1 MRKGRTTEI
10 KPDRYLILIDLSRDE
25 AAQLARIAKSDE
37 RSRTSTARRAVRDF
51 IEARMSMS
59 AQSTGA
65 ANGQS

>member
-1 MRKGRTTEI
+1 MRTKTNSPRKHT
-10 KPDRYLILIDLSRDE
+10 ILIDLTVDE
-25 AAQLARIAKSDE
+25 SEQLARIAKADD
-37 RSRTSTARRAVRDF
+37 RSRTSAARRAVRDF